1 MDIAHLMDRKKL
13 FSFESY
19 KKIVILILMVMLG
32 CVVLIS
38 IAHVAWSLIDTVVLN
53 FNEADF
59 QRSIID
65 LFGLFFL
72 VLVGVELLETLK
84 MYTKEHVVHVEVVLL
99 VALIVAAR
107 KIILIDYAT
116 KPSDIFFGIASII
129 IAIGVSYYLIK
140 KSLHVTHY
148 DDD

>member
-1 MDIAHLMDRKKL
+1 MVQTKL
-13 FSFESY
+13 LSFETY
-19 KKIVILILMVMLG
+19 KKIVIIILMVMLG
-32 CVVLIS
+32 FVVLIS
-38 IAHVAWSLIDTVVLN
+38 IAHVAWSLVDKVFLN
-53 FNEADF
+53 FNELDF
-59 QRSIID
+59 QKSIID

-116 KPSDIFFGIASII
+116 TPSDIFFGIASII
-129 IAIGVSYYLIK
+129 IAIGISYYLIK
-140 KSLHVTHY
+140 KSPHFTTTEEY
-148 DDD
+148 

>member
-1 MDIAHLMDRKKL
+1 MIQTKL
-13 FSFESY
+13 LSFEAY
-19 KKIVILILMVMLG
+19 KKIVIIILMVMLG
-32 CVVLIS
+32 FVVLIS
-38 IAHVAWSLIDTVVLN
+38 IAHVAWSLVDKVFFN
-53 FNEADF
+53 FNELDF

-116 KPSDIFFGIASII
+116 TPSDIFFGIASII
-129 IAIGVSYYLIK
+129 IAIGISYYLIK
-140 KSLHVTHY
+140 KSSYSTKTKEN
-148 DDD
+148 

>member
-1 MDIAHLMDRKKL
+1 MVHKKL
-13 FSFESY
+13 LNFETY
-19 KKIVILILMVMLG
+19 KKIIIIILMLMLG
-32 CVVLIS
+32 IVVLIS
-38 IAHVAWSLIDTVVLN
+38 IAYVVWSLIDKVFLN
-53 FNEADF
+53 FNELDF

-107 KIILIDYAT
+107 KIILIDYT
-116 KPSDIFFGIASII
+116 TTPSDIFFGIAAII
-129 IAIGVSYYLIK
+129 IAIGITYYLIK
-140 KSLHVTHY
+140 KSSYYTKTEEY
-148 DDD
+148 

>member
-1 MDIAHLMDRKKL
+1 MIDT
-13 FSFESY
+13 
-19 KKIVILILMVMLG
+19 KKIITFERFKQIIILILMWMLG
-32 CVVLIS
+32 IVVFLSTIF
-38 IAHVAWSLIDTVVLN
+38 VAWTLVHMLV
-53 FNEADF
+53 FNLDQVDF
-59 QRSIID
+59 QRLIID

-116 KPSDIFFGIASII
+116 TPAEIFFGIAAII
-129 IAIGVSYYLIK
+129 VAIGTSYYLIK
-140 KSLHVTHY
+140 KSLANPPFY
-148 DDD
+148 QD

>member
-1 MDIAHLMDRKKL
+1 MVQTKL
-13 FSFESY
+13 LSFETY
-19 KKIVILILMVMLG
+19 KKIVIIVLMVMLG
-32 CVVLIS
+32 FVVLIS
-38 IAHVAWSLIDTVVLN
+38 VAHVAWSLIDKVFFN
-53 FNEADF
+53 FNELDF

-116 KPSDIFFGIASII
+116 TPSDIFFGIASII
-129 IAIGVSYYLIK
+129 IAIGISYYLIK
-140 KSLHVTHY
+140 KSPHSKRTEEN
-148 DDD
+148 

>member
-1 MDIAHLMDRKKL
+1 MIGK
-13 FSFESY
+13 
-19 KKIVILILMVMLG
+19 KKIFTFERFKQMIILILMWMLG
-32 CVVLIS
+32 IVVFIS
-38 IAHVAWSLIDTVVLN
+38 TIFVAWTLVNMLVFN
-53 FNEADF
+53 FSEVDF
-59 QRSIID
+59 QRLIID

-116 KPSDIFFGIASII
+116 TPAEIFFGIAAIIVSIGI
-129 IAIGVSYYLIK
+129 SYFLIK
-140 KSLHVTHY
+140 KSLSHRS
-148 DDD
+148 DILDQ